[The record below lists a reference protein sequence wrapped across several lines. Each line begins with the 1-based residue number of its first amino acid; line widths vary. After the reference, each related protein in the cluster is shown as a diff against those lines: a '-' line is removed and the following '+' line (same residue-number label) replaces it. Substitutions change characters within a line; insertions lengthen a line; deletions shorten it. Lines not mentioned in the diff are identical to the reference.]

1 MRLLRAGLHFYII
14 GLIILTLGIALTI
27 LSLLG
32 TSPYDSLLVG
42 LNRTFGFT
50 VGTWEIVVGV
60 SMFIFNSI
68 AEKRRP
74 EYFALITSIITGI
87 GIDTWLFLLNDLVL
101 PTTLLSK
108 FIFYGFGLFF
118 TCLGTALYLQ
128 SSIAPNPLDGTML
141 VVSKLTGKDFM
152 YSRALISIV
161 LVTLAFF
168 FDGAIGIGTL
178 INALFSGLIISLFIP
193 HVERFNQKIKYKIEN
208 I

>member
-1 MRLLRAGLHFYII
+1 
-14 GLIILTLGIALTI
+14 
-27 LSLLG
+27 
-32 TSPYDSLLVG
+32 
-42 LNRTFGFT
+42 
-50 VGTWEIVVGV
+50 
-60 SMFIFNSI
+60 
-68 AEKRRP
+68 KRRP

-118 TCLGTALYLQ
+118 TCLGTALYLQSSIAPNPLDGTMLVVSKLKGKDFMYSRALISIVLVTLAFFFTCLRSALYLQ

>member
-1 MRLLRAGLHFYII
+1 
-14 GLIILTLGIALTI
+14 
-27 LSLLG
+27 
-32 TSPYDSLLVG
+32 
-42 LNRTFGFT
+42 
-50 VGTWEIVVGV
+50 
-60 SMFIFNSI
+60 
-68 AEKRRP
+68 
-74 EYFALITSIITGI
+74 FALITSIITGI

-118 TCLGTALYLQ
+118 TCLGIALYLQ

-161 LVTLAFF
+161 LVTLAFL

-178 INALFSGLIISLFIP
+178 INALLSGLIISLFLP
-193 HVERFNQKIKYKIEN
+193 HVERLNQKIKYKIEN
-208 I
+208 IEILIRSLFDNLKANTYHIYYIQKPLKFHKIIKSD

>member
-1 MRLLRAGLHFYII
+1 LLREILLVIIGGVMMRLLRAGLHFYIV

-32 TSPYDSLLVG
+32 TSLYDSLLVG

-60 SMFIFNSI
+60 SMFIVNSI
-68 AEKRRP
+68 AEQICP

-87 GIDTWLFLLNDLVL
+87 GIDTLLFLLNDLVL

-118 TCLGTALYLQ
+118 TSLGTTLYLQ
-128 SSIAPNPLDGTML
+128 SSLAPNPLDGTML
-141 VVSKLTGKDFM
+141 VVS
-152 YSRALISIV
+152 
-161 LVTLAFF
+161 
-168 FDGAIGIGTL
+168 
-178 INALFSGLIISLFIP
+178 
-193 HVERFNQKIKYKIEN
+193 
-208 I
+208 